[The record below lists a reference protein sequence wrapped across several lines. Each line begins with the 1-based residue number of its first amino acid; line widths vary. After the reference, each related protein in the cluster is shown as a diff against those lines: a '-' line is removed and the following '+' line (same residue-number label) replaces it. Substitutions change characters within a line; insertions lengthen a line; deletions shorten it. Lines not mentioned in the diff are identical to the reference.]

1 MNNRSARSSFSLIL
15 YTFLAVSTGAVSA
28 LWFGAFTPLLI
39 VTPEGADSLR
49 EFAPIELKA
58 TETQDQQGTIQEWPQ
73 LFGPLS
79 NSTQPDSVAQKI
91 SWADAQPEIAWR
103 IEIGSG
109 YSSPIIAG
117 GLAIVLH
124 RVDDE
129 EIAAAYDLKTGN
141 LNWEYRY
148 PTQYICPNP
157 PHSSGPYSTPLVD
170 GNSVY
175 IQSAEGVLRCL
186 TLTGGEL
193 VWEKNYSEDYEVP
206 ENVFAVGHTPTLDGD
221 RLILNIGGKPD
232 AGVISID
239 KQNGDVL
246 WTATDFG
253 ASYAKPVLATIHDKR
268 FCFVLT
274 AEEAV
279 ALNPENGEVYWNFPF
294 KAIAED
300 FVNATT
306 PVVFGDVVIFTSYQA
321 GTIYLRIQPDGQ
333 NEELRRDKRTL
344 VSQFNPLT
352 CLDGKLYGWH
362 FSDKSFRCVDLASGQ
377 LQWKWVSGLG
387 RGTHLIS
394 GDSIFLIGESGK
406 VAVVKRNP
414 EELEILE
421 VPTEPILKEPA
432 FSAPAMSAGMILI
445 RNEEELV
452 CLKVVE

>member
-1 MNNRSARSSFSLIL
+1 MNHRSKRRSFSVLL
-15 YTFLAVSTGAVSA
+15 YLFLAICSGGLAG
-28 LWFGAFTPLLI
+28 LWFGAFTSLM
-39 VTPEGADSLR
+39 VATPEGPNSLR
-49 EFAPIELKA
+49 KFAPIELRQ
-58 TETQDQQGTIQEWPQ
+58 TQTALDRTIDANWPQ
-73 LFGPLS
+73 LFGPLG
-79 NSTQPDSVAQKI
+79 NSCMPDAN
-91 SWADAQPEIAWR
+91 AREIAWSGAEPEIVWR
-103 IEIGSG
+103 KEIGTG
-109 YSSPIIAG
+109 YSSPIIAVHQ
-117 GLAIVLH
+117 AIVLH
-124 RVDDE
+124 RLGNE
-129 EIAAAYDLKTGN
+129 EVASVYDLKKGT

-148 PTQYICPNP
+148 PTSYVCPNP

-170 GNSVY
+170 GNFVY
-175 IQSAEGVLRCL
+175 LQSAEGVLRCL
-186 TLTGGEL
+186 SLEEGAL
-193 VWEKNYSEDYEVP
+193 IWERNYTKDFNVP
-206 ENVFAVGHTPTLDGD
+206 RNVFAVGHTPTLDGEQ
-221 RLILNIGGKPD
+221 LILNIGGKPD
-232 AGVISID
+232 AGVIAID

-253 ASYAKPVLATIHDKR
+253 ASYAKPVLATIHDQR
-268 FCFVLT
+268 ICFVLT

-279 ALNPENGEVYWNFPF
+279 ALNPENGEIYWHFPF

-306 PVVFGDVVIFTSYQA
+306 PVVCGDVVIFTAYQA

-333 NEELRRDKRTL
+333 YKELRRDKRTL

-352 CLDGKLYGWH
+352 CLDGKLFGWH

-406 VAVVKRNP
+406 VAVVKRNS

-421 VPTEPILKEPA
+421 LPTEPILKEPA

-445 RNEEELV
+445 RNEKEIV